1 VLRRGGEVLSYKC
14 MAAEPRTLLIVDDE
28 PVIARGLAALLGR
41 RGFNVLTAMSGS
53 AAREILSHQHVDG
66 LLIDYRVADLR
77 GDVLLAGAI
86 AIQPHLRNHAVFLTG
101 DISETARD
109 VIAETGCPVI
119 MKPFETAELVRVLN
133 DVIPEAREPQQGSA

>member
-1 VLRRGGEVLSYKC
+1 MCYRKED

-53 AAREILSHQHVDG
+53 VAREILSRQHVDG
-66 LLIDYRVADLR
+66 LVIDYRVADLR

-86 AIQPHLRNHAVFLTG
+86 AIQPHLRTHTVFLTG
-101 DISETARD
+101 DISDTAHE
-109 VIAETGCPVI
+109 VLSETGCPVV
-119 MKPFETAELVRVLN
+119 MKPFDTVELVRVLN
-133 DVIPEAREPQQGSA
+133 DVMADLPQPQQGSA

>member
-1 VLRRGGEVLSYKC
+1 MLRPGGHVLSYTR

-41 RGFNVLTAMSGS
+41 RGFKVLTAMSGS

-77 GDVLLAGAI
+77 GDVLLAGAV
-86 AIQPHLRNHAVFLTG
+86 AIQPHLRTRAVFLTG
-101 DISETARD
+101 DISDTARD
-109 VIAETGCPVI
+109 VLAETGCPVV
-119 MKPFETAELVRVLN
+119 MKPFDTVELVRILN
-133 DVIPEAREPQQGSA
+133 DVITDLPQPQQGSA

>member
-1 VLRRGGEVLSYKC
+1 

-41 RGFNVLTAMSGS
+41 RGFTTLTAMSGS
-53 AAREILSHQHVDG
+53 AAREILTHQHVDG

-77 GDVLLAGAI
+77 GDVLLAGAV
-86 AIQPHLRNHAVFLTG
+86 AIQPHLRTRAVFLTG

-109 VIAETGCPVI
+109 VLAETGCPVVL
-119 MKPFETAELVRVLN
+119 KPFETAELVRVLN
-133 DVIPEAREPQQGSA
+133 EVMGEVRQSQQGTA

>member
-1 VLRRGGEVLSYKC
+1 

-41 RGFNVLTAMSGS
+41 RGFTTLMAMSGS
-53 AAREILSHQHVDG
+53 AARDILTHQHVDG

-77 GDVLLAGAI
+77 GDVLLASAI
-86 AIQPHLRNHAVFLTG
+86 AIQPHLRSRAVFLTG

-109 VIAETGCPVI
+109 VLAETGCPVV

-133 DVIPEAREPQQGSA
+133 EVMGEVRQSQQGSA